1 MDRSAA
7 GRIQE
12 DADEAV
18 EARILDAAAHLIAE
32 DGFGRMK
39 LGGVCARSGY
49 AKAVIYQ
56 HFGDKDGL
64 GGKLV
69 EYAVEEFTDAY
80 SEAVAAR
87 TGSATA
93 TPMDMLRALLDII
106 FELITTM
113 PTLNHAFLALWGD
126 ASAESSAMRAAL
138 TEADRRFRFAIAQT
152 VASGVADGSIT
163 GVRDAD
169 AYASALL
176 AQLRGISMQA
186 LIDPDG
192 IDLRGVRAELERGVD
207 RLSASF
213 RGTLQAEGD

>member
-1 MDRSAA
+1 MTRVDRSAA
-7 GRIQE
+7 DRIPQDGE
-12 DADEAV
+12 EAAV
-18 EARILDAAAHLIAE
+18 EARILNAAAHLIADE
-32 DGFGRMK
+32 GFGRLK
-39 LGGVCARSGY
+39 IGAVCARTGY
-49 AKAVIYQ
+49 ARSVIFQ

-64 GGKLV
+64 GQRLV
-69 EYAVEEFTDAY
+69 EYAVEEFTTAY

-93 TPMDMLRALLDII
+93 TPMDLLRALLDII
-106 FELITTM
+106 FELIRTM

-126 ASAESSAMRAAL
+126 AASEYSALRGAL

-152 VASGVADGSIT
+152 LASGVADGTIT
-163 GVRDAD
+163 GVRDA
-169 AYASALL
+169 YAGALL

-192 IDLRGVRAELERGVD
+192 VDLRGVRSELERGID

-213 RGTLQAEGD
+213 RGNL

>member
-7 GRIQE
+7 DRIPQ
-12 DADEAV
+12 DGDEAV
-18 EARILDAAAHLIAE
+18 EARILGAAAHLIAE
-32 DGFGRMK
+32 EGFGRLK
-39 LGGVCARSGY
+39 IGAVCARSGY
-49 AKAVIYQ
+49 ARSVIFQ
-56 HFGDKDGL
+56 HFGDKEGL
-64 GGKLV
+64 GKRLV
-69 EYAVEEFTDAY
+69 EFAVEEFTNSY

-87 TGSATA
+87 TGAATA

-106 FELITTM
+106 FELIRTM
-113 PTLNHAFLALWGD
+113 PTLNQAFLALWGD
-126 ASAESSAMRAAL
+126 GAAEYSALRGTL

-192 IDLRGVRAELERGVD
+192 IDLRGLRAELESGVD
-207 RLSASF
+207 RLSAGF
-213 RGTLQAEGD
+213 RGTL

>member
-1 MDRSAA
+1 VDRSAA
-7 GRIQE
+7 GRIQHDGE
-12 DADEAV
+12 EAV

-32 DGFGRMK
+32 QGFGRLK

-49 AKAVIYQ
+49 AKSVIYQ

-64 GGKLV
+64 GSRLV

-87 TGSATA
+87 TGAATA

-113 PTLNHAFLALWGD
+113 PVLNHAFLALWGD
-126 ASAESSAMRAAL
+126 AAAEHSALRGAL

-169 AYASALL
+169 SYASALL
-176 AQLRGISMQA
+176 AQLRGISMHA

-192 IDLRGVRAELERGVD
+192 LDLRAVRAELERGID
-207 RLSASF
+207 RLSAGF
-213 RGTLQAEGD
+213 RGSLGPTG

>member
-1 MDRSAA
+1 MTRVDRATE

-12 DADEAV
+12 DGEGAV

-32 DGFGRMK
+32 EGFGRLK
-39 LGGVCARSGY
+39 IGGVCARSGY
-49 AKAVIYQ
+49 ARSVVFQ

-64 GGKLV
+64 GQRLV
-69 EYAVEEFTDAY
+69 ERAVEEFTNVY

-87 TGSATA
+87 TGSTNA

-106 FELITTM
+106 FELIRTM

-126 ASAESSAMRAAL
+126 AAAEYSALRGAL

-163 GVRDAD
+163 GVRDPD
-169 AYASALL
+169 SYASAML

-192 IDLRGVRAELERGVD
+192 VDLRGLRAELERGVD

-213 RGTLQAEGD
+213 RGTL

>member
-7 GRIQE
+7 GRIPQ
-12 DADEAV
+12 DDEGVA
-18 EARILDAAAHLIAE
+18 EARILAAAAHLIAE

-39 LGGVCARSGY
+39 LGAVCARSGY
-49 AKAVIYQ
+49 ARSVVYQ

-64 GGKLV
+64 GQRLV
-69 EYAVEEFTDAY
+69 EYAVAEFTDAY

-87 TGSATA
+87 TGAA
-93 TPMDMLRALLDII
+93 VPTPMDMLRALLDII
-106 FELITTM
+106 FELIHTM
-113 PTLNHAFLALWGD
+113 PTLNQAFLALWGD
-126 ASAESSAMRAAL
+126 GAAENSALRGAL

-163 GVRDAD
+163 GVRDPD
-169 AYASALL
+169 SYASALL

-192 IDLRGVRAELERGVD
+192 VDLRGVRAELERGID
-207 RLSASF
+207 RLSAGF
-213 RGTLQAEGD
+213 RGAL

>member
-1 MDRSAA
+1 MTRVDRSAA

-12 DADEAV
+12 DGEEIV
-18 EARILDAAAHLIAE
+18 EARILAAAAHLIADE
-32 DGFGRMK
+32 GFGRLK
-39 LGGVCARSGY
+39 IGAVCARSGY
-49 AKAVIYQ
+49 ARSVIFQ

-64 GGKLV
+64 GQRLV
-69 EYAVEEFTDAY
+69 EHAVEEFTNAY

-106 FELITTM
+106 FELIRTM
-113 PTLNHAFLALWGD
+113 PTLNKAFLALWGD
-126 ASAESSAMRAAL
+126 AAAGYSALRGAL

-163 GVRDAD
+163 GVHDPD
-169 AYASALL
+169 SYASALL
-176 AQLRGISMQA
+176 AQLRGISMEA

-192 IDLRGVRAELERGVD
+192 VDLRGLRAELERSVD
-207 RLSASF
+207 RLSAGF
-213 RGTLQAEGD
+213 RGSL

>member
-1 MDRSAA
+1 MTRADRSAA

-12 DADEAV
+12 DGEEIV
-18 EARILDAAAHLIAE
+18 GARIMAAAAHLIADE
-32 DGFGRMK
+32 GFGRLK
-39 LGGVCARSGY
+39 IGAVCARSGY
-49 AKAVIYQ
+49 ARSVIFQ

-64 GGKLV
+64 GRRLV
-69 EYAVEEFTDAY
+69 EHAVEEFTNAY

-87 TGSATA
+87 TGAATA

-106 FELITTM
+106 FELIRTM
-113 PTLNHAFLALWGD
+113 PTLNKAFLALWGD
-126 ASAESSAMRAAL
+126 AAAEYSALRGAL
-138 TEADRRFRFAIAQT
+138 TEADRRLRLAIAQT
-152 VASGVADGSIT
+152 LASGVADGSIT

-169 AYASALL
+169 AYAGALL

-192 IDLRGVRAELERGVD
+192 VGLRGVRSELERGLD

-213 RGTLQAEGD
+213 RGNL

>member
-7 GRIQE
+7 DRIPQ
-12 DADEAV
+12 DGDEAV
-18 EARILDAAAHLIAE
+18 EARILGAAAHLIAE
-32 DGFGRMK
+32 EGFGRLK
-39 LGGVCARSGY
+39 IGAVCARSGY
-49 AKAVIYQ
+49 ARSVIFQ
-56 HFGDKDGL
+56 HFGDKEGL
-64 GGKLV
+64 GQRLV
-69 EYAVEEFTDAY
+69 EFAVEEFTNSY

-87 TGSATA
+87 TGAATA
-93 TPMDMLRALLDII
+93 TPMDLLRALLDII
-106 FELITTM
+106 FELIRTM
-113 PTLNHAFLALWGD
+113 PTLNQAFLALWGD
-126 ASAESSAMRAAL
+126 GAAEYSALRGTL

-192 IDLRGVRAELERGVD
+192 IDLRGLRAELESSVD
-207 RLSASF
+207 RLSAGF
-213 RGTLQAEGD
+213 RGRL

>member
-39 LGGVCARSGY
+39 LGSVCARSGY
-49 AKAVIYQ
+49 AKSVIYQ

-192 IDLRGVRAELERGVD
+192 IDLRGVRTELERGVD

>member
-7 GRIQE
+7 DRIPQDGE
-12 DADEAV
+12 EAAV
-18 EARILDAAAHLIAE
+18 EARILNAAAHLIAE
-32 DGFGRMK
+32 DGFGHLK
-39 LGGVCARSGY
+39 IGAVCARTGY
-49 AKAVIYQ
+49 ARSVVFQ

-64 GGKLV
+64 GQRLV

-87 TGSATA
+87 TGGPNA
-93 TPMDMLRALLDII
+93 TPMDMLRALLDVI
-106 FELITTM
+106 FELIRTM
-113 PTLNHAFLALWGD
+113 PTLNQAFLALWGD
-126 ASAESSAMRAAL
+126 GAAEHSALRGIL

-163 GVRDAD
+163 GVRDVD

-192 IDLRGVRAELERGVD
+192 IDLRGVRAELERGID
-207 RLSASF
+207 RLSAGY
-213 RGTLQAEGD
+213 RGPP

>member
-7 GRIQE
+7 GRIQ
-12 DADEAV
+12 DDEGLV

-32 DGFGRMK
+32 EGFGRMK

-49 AKAVIYQ
+49 ARSVIYQ

-64 GGKLV
+64 GQRLV
-69 EYAVEEFTDAY
+69 EHAVEEFTDAY

-87 TGSATA
+87 TGAATA

-106 FELITTM
+106 FELIRTM
-113 PTLNHAFLALWGD
+113 PTLNQAFLALWGD
-126 ASAESSAMRAAL
+126 AAAESSALRGVL

-152 VASGVADGSIT
+152 VASGVADGTIT

-169 AYASALL
+169 SYASALL

-186 LIDPDG
+186 LVDPDG
-192 IDLRGVRAELERGVD
+192 VDLRGVRAELERGID
-207 RLSASF
+207 RLSSSF
-213 RGTLQAEGD
+213 RGSI

>member
-1 MDRSAA
+1 M
-7 GRIQE
+7 G
-12 DADEAV
+12 
-18 EARILDAAAHLIAE
+18 AAAHLIAE
-32 DGFGRMK
+32 EGFGRLK
-39 LGGVCARSGY
+39 IGAVCARSGY
-49 AKAVIYQ
+49 ARSVIFQ
-56 HFGDKDGL
+56 HFGDKEGL
-64 GGKLV
+64 GKRLI
-69 EYAVEEFTDAY
+69 EFAVEEFTNSY

-87 TGSATA
+87 TGAATA

-106 FELITTM
+106 FELIRTM
-113 PTLNHAFLALWGD
+113 PTLNQAFLALWGD
-126 ASAESSAMRAAL
+126 GAAEYSALRGTL

-192 IDLRGVRAELERGVD
+192 IDLRGLRAELESGVD
-207 RLSASF
+207 RLSAGF
-213 RGTLQAEGD
+213 RGTL

>member
-1 MDRSAA
+1 MDRSAE

-12 DADEAV
+12 GGEEIA
-18 EARILDAAAHLIAE
+18 EARILAAAAQLIAE
-32 DGFGRMK
+32 EGFGRMK
-39 LGGVCARSGY
+39 IGGVCARSGY
-49 AKAVIYQ
+49 ARSVVFQ

-64 GGKLV
+64 GRRLV
-69 EYAVEEFTDAY
+69 EHAVEEFTNVY

-87 TGSATA
+87 TGAANA

-106 FELITTM
+106 FELIRTM
-113 PTLNHAFLALWGD
+113 PTLNQAFLVLWGD
-126 ASAESSAMRAAL
+126 AAAEYSGLRGAL

-163 GVRDAD
+163 GVRDPD
-169 AYASALL
+169 SYASALL

-192 IDLRGVRAELERGVD
+192 VDLRGLRAELERGVD
-207 RLSASF
+207 RLSAGF
-213 RGTLQAEGD
+213 RGSL

>member
-1 MDRSAA
+1 M
-7 GRIQE
+7 G
-12 DADEAV
+12 
-18 EARILDAAAHLIAE
+18 AAAHLIAE
-32 DGFGRMK
+32 EGFGRLK
-39 LGGVCARSGY
+39 IGAVCARSGY
-49 AKAVIYQ
+49 ARSVVFQ
-56 HFGDKDGL
+56 HFGDKEGL
-64 GGKLV
+64 GRRLV
-69 EYAVEEFTDAY
+69 EFAVEEFTNSY

-87 TGSATA
+87 TGAATA

-106 FELITTM
+106 FELIRTM
-113 PTLNHAFLALWGD
+113 PTLNQAFLALWGD
-126 ASAESSAMRAAL
+126 GAAEYSALRGTL

-192 IDLRGVRAELERGVD
+192 IDLRGLRAELESGVD
-207 RLSASF
+207 RLSAGF
-213 RGTLQAEGD
+213 RGTL

>member
-7 GRIQE
+7 DRIPQ
-12 DADEAV
+12 DGDEAV
-18 EARILDAAAHLIAE
+18 EARILGAAAHLIAE
-32 DGFGRMK
+32 EGFGRLK
-39 LGGVCARSGY
+39 IGAVCARSGY
-49 AKAVIYQ
+49 ARSVVFQ
-56 HFGDKDGL
+56 HFGDKEGL
-64 GGKLV
+64 GKRLV
-69 EYAVEEFTDAY
+69 EFAVEEFTNSY

-87 TGSATA
+87 TGAATA

-106 FELITTM
+106 FELIRTM
-113 PTLNHAFLALWGD
+113 PTLNQAFLALWGD
-126 ASAESSAMRAAL
+126 GAAEYSALRGTL

-192 IDLRGVRAELERGVD
+192 IDLRGLRAELESGVD
-207 RLSASF
+207 RLSAGF
-213 RGTLQAEGD
+213 RGTL

>member
-1 MDRSAA
+1 VDRSAA
-7 GRIQE
+7 GRIQ
-12 DADEAV
+12 DDEGLV

-32 DGFGRMK
+32 EGFGRMK

-49 AKAVIYQ
+49 ARSVIYQ

-64 GGKLV
+64 GQRLV
-69 EYAVEEFTDAY
+69 EHAVEEFTDAY

-87 TGSATA
+87 TGAATA

-106 FELITTM
+106 FELIRTM
-113 PTLNHAFLALWGD
+113 PTLNQAFLALWGD
-126 ASAESSAMRAAL
+126 AAAESSALRGVL

-152 VASGVADGSIT
+152 VASGVADGTIT

-169 AYASALL
+169 SYASALL

-186 LIDPDG
+186 LVDPDG
-192 IDLRGVRAELERGVD
+192 VDLRGVRAELERGID
-207 RLSASF
+207 RLSSGF
-213 RGTLQAEGD
+213 RGSI

>member
-7 GRIQE
+7 GRIQQ

-32 DGFGRMK
+32 EGFGKMK

-152 VASGVADGSIT
+152 VASGIADGTIT

-207 RLSASF
+207 RLSAGF

>member
-7 GRIQE
+7 GRIPQDGE
-12 DADEAV
+12 EAV
-18 EARILDAAAHLIAE
+18 ETRILGAAAHLIAE
-32 DGFGRMK
+32 EGFGRLK
-39 LGGVCARSGY
+39 IGAVCARSGY
-49 AKAVIYQ
+49 ARSVVFQ
-56 HFGDKDGL
+56 HFGDKEGL
-64 GGKLV
+64 GRRLV
-69 EYAVEEFTDAY
+69 EFAVEEFTNSY

-87 TGSATA
+87 TGALTA

-106 FELITTM
+106 FELIRTM
-113 PTLNHAFLALWGD
+113 PTLNQAFLALWGD
-126 ASAESSAMRAAL
+126 GAAEYSALRGTL

-192 IDLRGVRAELERGVD
+192 IDLRGLRAELESGVD
-207 RLSASF
+207 RLSAGF
-213 RGTLQAEGD
+213 RGTL

>member
-7 GRIQE
+7 DRIPQ
-12 DADEAV
+12 DGDEAV
-18 EARILDAAAHLIAE
+18 EARILGAAAHLIAE
-32 DGFGRMK
+32 EGFGRLK
-39 LGGVCARSGY
+39 IGAVCARSGY
-49 AKAVIYQ
+49 ARSVIFQ
-56 HFGDKDGL
+56 HFGDKEGL
-64 GGKLV
+64 GKRLI
-69 EYAVEEFTDAY
+69 EFAVEEFTNSY

-87 TGSATA
+87 TGAATA

-106 FELITTM
+106 FELIRTM
-113 PTLNHAFLALWGD
+113 PTLNQAFLALWGD
-126 ASAESSAMRAAL
+126 GAAEYSALRGTL

-192 IDLRGVRAELERGVD
+192 IDLRGLRAELESGVD
-207 RLSASF
+207 RLSAGF
-213 RGTLQAEGD
+213 RGTL

>member
-1 MDRSAA
+1 MTRVDRATE

-12 DADEAV
+12 DGEGAV

-32 DGFGRMK
+32 EGFGRLK
-39 LGGVCARSGY
+39 IGGVCARSGY
-49 AKAVIYQ
+49 ARSVVFQ

-64 GGKLV
+64 GQRLV
-69 EYAVEEFTDAY
+69 EHAVEEFTNVY

-87 TGSATA
+87 TGSANA

-106 FELITTM
+106 FELIRTM

-126 ASAESSAMRAAL
+126 AAAESSALRGAL

-163 GVRDAD
+163 GVRDPD
-169 AYASALL
+169 SYASAML

-192 IDLRGVRAELERGVD
+192 VDLRGLRAELERGVD

-213 RGTLQAEGD
+213 RGTL

>member
-1 MDRSAA
+1 MTPVDRSAA
-7 GRIQE
+7 DRIPQDGE
-12 DADEAV
+12 DAAV
-18 EARILDAAAHLIAE
+18 EARILNAAAHLIADE
-32 DGFGRMK
+32 GFGRLK
-39 LGGVCARSGY
+39 IGAVCARSGY
-49 AKAVIYQ
+49 ARAVVFQ

-64 GGKLV
+64 GQRLV
-69 EYAVEEFTDAY
+69 EYAVEEFTTSY

-106 FELITTM
+106 FELIRTM
-113 PTLNHAFLALWGD
+113 PTLNQAFLACWGD
-126 ASAESSAMRAAL
+126 AAAEYSALRGAL

-152 VASGVADGSIT
+152 LASGVADGSIT

-169 AYASALL
+169 AYAGALL

-192 IDLRGVRAELERGVD
+192 VDLRGVRAELERGID
-207 RLSASF
+207 RLSAGF
-213 RGTLQAEGD
+213 RGSL

>member
-1 MDRSAA
+1 MDRSTADRA
-7 GRIQE
+7 PQDG
-12 DADEAV
+12 DEAV
-18 EARILDAAAHLIAE
+18 EARILGAAAHLIAE
-32 DGFGRMK
+32 EGFGRLK
-39 LGGVCARSGY
+39 IGAVCARSGY
-49 AKAVIYQ
+49 ARSVVFQ
-56 HFGDKDGL
+56 HFGDKEGL
-64 GGKLV
+64 GRRLV
-69 EYAVEEFTDAY
+69 EFAVEEFTNSY

-87 TGSATA
+87 TGAATA

-106 FELITTM
+106 FELIRTM
-113 PTLNHAFLALWGD
+113 PTLNQAFLALWGD
-126 ASAESSAMRAAL
+126 GAAEYSALRGTL

-192 IDLRGVRAELERGVD
+192 IDLRGLRAELESGVD
-207 RLSASF
+207 RLSAGF
-213 RGTLQAEGD
+213 RGTL